1 MSWELYEVWAVSEDY
16 EVLVDT
22 TKSLKEARLIA
33 KKQLTD
39 GAECV
44 KIMAEDDGGATT
56 EIEKLS
62 S

>member
-1 MSWELYEVWAVSEDY
+1 MSWELYEVWAVCEDY

-22 TKSLKEARLIA
+22 TKSLKEARQIA

-44 KIMAEDDGGATT
+44 KIIAEDDEGVTT